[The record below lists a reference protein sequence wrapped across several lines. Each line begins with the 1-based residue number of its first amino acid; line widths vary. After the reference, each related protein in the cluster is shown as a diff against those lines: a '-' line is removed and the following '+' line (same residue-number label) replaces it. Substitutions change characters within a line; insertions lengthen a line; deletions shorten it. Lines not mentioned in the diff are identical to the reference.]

1 MNMTGFVH
9 PHQKKRYD
17 EADSG
22 PLETPDGQ
30 FKHFGLN
37 STARTAALNY
47 RLPRFPRGS
56 GGIGCRAAWLTRPE
70 ASPPPDGLAAASL
83 ANGRGEQAGS
93 LLAKSGW

>member
-37 STARTAALNY
+37 STARTAALNN
-47 RLPRFPRGS
+47 RMPRFPRGS
-56 GGIGCRAAWLTRPE
+56 CGMDVGQLG
-70 ASPPPDGLAAASL
+70 
-83 ANGRGEQAGS
+83 
-93 LLAKSGW
+93 